1 MPFVFLCWLLILGPS
16 IASAET
22 SAYVTDRFEITLRG
36 GPGTEHRILKM
47 LPTGT
52 ALTVLERSDDGY
64 ARVRT
69 ADGKEGWVLQRY
81 LQPEP
86 VARDRLAELE
96 RRAQE
101 LETRTARLGQENE
114 TLKSENAR
122 LREAL
127 EEARRARGEAEARWQ
142 RIREASRN
150 VLALQDENETLKT
163 ELVSL
168 RRELLTLRQES
179 AAMRDARQRDWF
191 LSGALVLAV
200 GIVGGLLITRLAGRR
215 RSSWSDL

>member
-1 MPFVFLCWLLILGPS
+1 MPFVFLCWLLLLGPS
-16 IASAET
+16 IASAEQ

-36 GPGTEHRILKM
+36 GPSTEHRIFEM
-47 LPTGT
+47 LPSGT
-52 ALTVLERSDDGY
+52 RLTVLERTEDGY

-81 LQPEP
+81 LQPRP
-86 VARDRLAELE
+86 VARERLAELE

-101 LETRTARLGQENE
+101 LETRTAELGRENE
-114 TLKSENAR
+114 ALKAENTR
-122 LREAL
+122 LEAAL
-127 EEARRARGEAEARWQ
+127 EAERRARTEAETRLQ

-150 VLALQDENETLKT
+150 VLALQDENEVLKT

-179 AAMRDARQRDWF
+179 AALHDARQRDWF